1 MTPDDPHQDPDFHR
15 EDRDGVAIVTLDRDR
30 KLNAITPAMRDA
42 IFRAVDDLRDRDDLR
57 VLLIKAK
64 GRYFTAGID
73 IRGTTPGDGA
83 ADGGTPT
90 GIDVRRD
97 YRRDLHVFLDEME
110 AVEKPIV
117 MQIQGPCLGLGVEMA
132 GAVDFRIA
140 GESARF
146 GLPEIDIGVIAGS
159 GGVSRFTRLCGPGWS
174 KWLNMAGEQID
185 ARTALM
191 AGFVQAVHP
200 DERLEEE
207 VWAFC
212 QRLMQ
217 RPPEV
222 QGVAKLAVELA
233 WDLDRQQARHVERI
247 VNTPLMM
254 ADRSEL
260 VERVLSRGKQKK

>member
-1 MTPDDPHQDPDFHR
+1 MNDDATR
-15 EDRDGVAIVTLDRDR
+15 EDREGVAIVTLNREK
-30 KLNAITPAMRDA
+30 KLNAISLAMRDV
-42 IFRAVDDLRDRDDLR
+42 IFGAVDDLRDRDDLR
-57 VLLIKAK
+57 VLLIQAR
-64 GRYFTAGID
+64 GRYFTAGVD
-73 IRGTTPGDGA
+73 ISE
-83 ADGGTPT
+83 GGTVGGDAAGATTT
-90 GIDVRRD
+90 GVDVRRD
-97 YRRDLHVFLDEME
+97 YRRGLHIFLDEME

-117 MQIQGPCLGLGVEMA
+117 MAIQGPCLGLGVEMA

-159 GGVSRFTRLCGPGWS
+159 GGVSRFTRLCGPNWS

-185 ARTALM
+185 AKTALM

-200 DERLEEE
+200 DADLERE

-212 QRLMQ
+212 ERLMS

-222 QGVAKLAVELA
+222 QGAAKLAVELA

-260 VERVLSRGKQKK
+260 VKNVLGRGKKRER